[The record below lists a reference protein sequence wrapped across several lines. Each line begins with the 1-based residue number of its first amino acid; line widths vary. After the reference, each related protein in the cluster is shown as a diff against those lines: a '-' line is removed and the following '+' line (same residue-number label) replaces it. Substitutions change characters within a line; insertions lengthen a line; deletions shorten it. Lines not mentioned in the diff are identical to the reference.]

1 MPNFERCRREHC
13 LRMDERV
20 GLGEAQGPV
29 DSLLPYHEV
38 LFANRE
44 FWERVERL
52 DENVLRR
59 HVTRVAIR
67 RQ

>member
-1 MPNFERCRREHC
+1 
-13 LRMDERV
+13 MDERV